1 MKEKLEQ
8 IRIDLESSIYAS
20 GDPEVGEDFY
30 IGELAFEE
38 AVAEIRE
45 LPVQFSHEQKLELG
59 IEIVAAIRAIS
70 YDWDIVC
77 PEDPKA
83 AECFN
88 SGQNLLHKQALFVAE
103 AALRKI
109 KEVKE

>member
-20 GDPEVGEDFY
+20 GDPELGEDFY

-38 AVAEIRE
+38 AVAEIQE
-45 LPVQFSHEQKLELG
+45 LPAEFSHEQKLELG
-59 IEIVAAIRAIS
+59 IEIIAAIR
-70 YDWDIVC
+70 DIVC
-77 PEDPKA
+77 PEDGK
-83 AECFN
+83 ECFN
-88 SGQNLLHKQALFVAE
+88 YSGQDLLHKQALFVAE

-109 KEVKE
+109 REVKE